1 MENNSVQLKE
11 GIKLHLIKNNKYKT
25 NLVSIMITT
34 KLNKDNVTK
43 NALIPV
49 VLRRGSKTLDTQE
62 KINKYLEEMYG
73 ASIDC
78 GLDKNGDNHVIKFY
92 IETINDEFIPNEDKN
107 ILKLSIETLLDIVF
121 NPYIENNGFKNTYVE
136 QEKNYLKQIIKGRV
150 DNKSRY
156 ALDRCIEEMYK
167 NEAYGLYKYGNEK
180 DLDNINEKDLYNY
193 YLKLINEAKIDIFI
207 SGNINDDTINFVKEN
222 NNIKKLKERKPEY
235 IDNLFFG
242 KKSDKE
248 NIVTEK
254 LEVNQGKLVIGLDV
268 DTKTIEDKYAIM
280 VYNAILGGTANS
292 KLFQNVR
299 EKESLAYSASSV
311 YYKVKNN
318 IFINCGIEIN
328 NYKKA
333 LKIIKKQIEDMN
345 KGMYDES
352 DIENAKN
359 IIISSI
365 KSIEDEQDTEI
376 VYFFGQEL
384 SKENISI
391 DSYIKKI
398 SDVSEE
404 DIERIAKKISINTI
418 YFLKNK

>member
-121 NPYIENNGFKNTYVE
+121 NPYIENNGFKNTYVV

-180 DLDNINEKDLYNY
+180 DLDNINGKDLYNY

-235 IDNLFFG
+235 IDNLFLG

-248 NIVTEK
+248 NIVTEE

-345 KGMYDES
+345 KGIYDES

-376 VYFFGQEL
+376 IYFFGQEL